1 VVPFP
6 RTTLLVRD
14 PPPGAL
20 DTIRAGGVRTGVVLD
35 AATAFEGSA
44 YSALRWA
51 YAPLA
56 TLGVLFAVVAM
67 ALQLLVVGARRTQR
81 RVADAVMR
89 RTGFTTR
96 RLWWA
101 SVVETGVPLAV
112 GSVIG
117 VGAALWAASLA
128 VVRLD
133 PMPTLAPPA
142 RFLIPWDV
150 VVTTMCVVPFWTAVI
165 ALVIVR
171 STVTADPMRVF
182 QGSA

>member
-1 VVPFP
+1 
-6 RTTLLVRD
+6 
-14 PPPGAL
+14 
-20 DTIRAGGVRTGVVLD
+20 
-35 AATAFEGSA
+35 
-44 YSALRWA
+44 
-51 YAPLA
+51 
-56 TLGVLFAVVAM
+56 VLFAVVAM

-96 RLWWA
+96 GLWWA
-101 SVVETGVPLAV
+101 SVVESGVPLLI

-133 PMPTLAPPA
+133 PMPALAPSA
-142 RFLIPWDV
+142 QFLVPWDV
-150 VVTTMCVVPFWTAVI
+150 VAATMCVVPLWTAVI
-165 ALVIVR
+165 AFVIVR
-171 STVTADPMRVF
+171 STVGADPMRVF